1 VSHHIRGVSD
11 VVLDSMVLMI
21 GMYMMYGIS
30 SYIVLLYDV
39 WYMYSSYIVLIIIIH
54 VSDVSYV

>member
-1 VSHHIRGVSD
+1 MSHHIRGVSD
-11 VVLDSMVLMI
+11 VVLDLMVLMI